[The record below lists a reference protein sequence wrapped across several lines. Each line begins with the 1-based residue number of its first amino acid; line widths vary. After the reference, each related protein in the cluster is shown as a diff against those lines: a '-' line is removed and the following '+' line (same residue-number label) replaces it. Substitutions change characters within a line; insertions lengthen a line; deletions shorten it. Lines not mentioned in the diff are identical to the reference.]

1 MLTRLRIRN
10 YVLIDSLE
18 IEFPAGLV
26 IITGQTGAG
35 KSILLGA
42 LSLALGSK
50 ADASVIGGSS
60 GDSCV
65 VEACFD
71 EATNE
76 KATAFA
82 TENDLEWNGGELT
95 VRRVLSRTGR
105 SRSFLNDCP
114 VSQGVLSALSPLLI
128 DIHSQH
134 DTLLLRNK
142 AFQLSMLD
150 RYAGNTEMIAECSES
165 WKTLGSLRGRLREVQ
180 AKLKK
185 ERSEMEWKVA
195 AYEKL
200 LGAGLREGELEELE
214 AEHKQLANAEEIK
227 SELYQV
233 EALFAPEEGQQLTA
247 ALREASRRL
256 SRVARYLPEV
266 EKLAGRLD
274 SSRLELEDI
283 LAETQ
288 TINAGVK
295 LSGERLAQVE
305 ERMSQ
310 LYELMKRY
318 SCSDMT
324 SLIALRDELAGGV
337 DSLEDLG
344 EEEKSLQKAIKEGE
358 VRYNTLADK
367 LRATRQFACD
377 AFAASMKELLAAV
390 ELGGSAFGA
399 ELSEVPPSETGRDAL
414 TLLFSADGGQP
425 VDVAKCASGGEI
437 SRIMLCMKAMMA
449 RYTQMPLLVFDEIDT
464 GVSGSAAERMGDM
477 ICSMGR
483 DMQVLAI
490 THLPQVAAKGD
501 AHFLV
506 SKDGGRSSIRQIAGE
521 DRVAELARMLSGI
534 NITPE
539 AMANARALLGIAQ

>member
-50 ADASVIGGSS
+50 ADASVIGSS

-114 VSQGVLSALSPLLI
+114 VSQGILSALSPFLV

-318 SCSDMT
+318 SCSDET

-367 LRATRQFACD
+367 LRATRQFTCD

-399 ELSEVPPSETGRDAL
+399 ELSEDPPSETGRDAL

-539 AMANARALLGIAQ
+539 AIANARALLGGTQ